1 MLSAL
6 PGEIV
11 ADRDFGRGT
20 GRNENR
26 PDLRSLLLERSPW
39 ETDAAIGQWRLLPSK
54 GHAMMDR
61 RSLLKSLAA
70 GVGAALFSTRR
81 SDAAL
86 PKARIA
92 RVKCWAHPSMN
103 RSFNQSSLLVTVET
117 DIGVT
122 GIGEGG

>member
-11 ADRDFGRGT
+11 AGRDFGRGT

-26 PDLRSLLLERSPW
+26 PDLPSLLLERSPW
-39 ETDAAIGQWRLLPSK
+39 ETDAAIGQWRLLSSK

-70 GVGAALFSTRR
+70 GVGALLCSPRDGLTRR
-81 SDAAL
+81 F
-86 PKARIA
+86 PKRES
-92 RVKCWAHPSMN
+92 HP
-103 RSFNQSSLLVTVET
+103 
-117 DIGVT
+117 
-122 GIGEGG
+122 